1 MRSLHAEDFLKY
13 PIESLCRLLG
23 VSKQAYFQRDENVLL
38 KKIAQ
43 ENFAL
48 NYILDIRKKD
58 PGIGGIKLWYM
69 YKRDFTGNHPMGRD
83 RFEELMDK
91 YGLKVRKCMRKPR
104 TTDSTHG
111 LPVYPN
117 LIKEFIPTAPNQLW
131 VSDITY
137 IPIWLDSGSH
147 SFCYLSLVL
156 DAYTEEI
163 VGWCVG
169 PTLDTEYPIHALH
182 MALMRLRDIPKEDI
196 VLIHHSDRGLQ
207 YSSKRYVELL
217 AEYGIRVS
225 MTENGDPKEN
235 AQAERINNT
244 MKNELLKDMRFK
256 SLEEVTMSICAAV
269 DFYNEQR
276 PHMSIDMMTPR
287 QAAAC
292 TGELR
297 KRWISYRELYIK
309 ESHNSQNI

>member
-43 ENFAL
+43 EDFAL